1 MHEMDK
7 AFDFRTAQTRW
18 YSVWEESR
26 AFEAAPQ
33 SGKAPWSI
41 VIPPPNITGNLHMG
55 HALVNT
61 LHDVLTRFK
70 RAQGFD
76 ALWVPGT
83 DHAGIATQMMV
94 ERQLKAEGTDRHKL
108 GRDAFE
114 MRIWDWKEKNQGA
127 IEHQLKRLGCSVDW
141 TRNRFTLDPSL
152 NKAVRKVFVESYKA
166 GRIYRGPRMI
176 QWDPALQTALSDLE
190 VKYEERR
197 GKLWHLRYPLA
208 DGSGDVVV
216 ATTRPETMLGD
227 TAVAVHPDDERY
239 QGMIGK
245 LMNHPLTGRQ
255 IPVVADSF
263 VDPAFGTGCVKV
275 TPAHDPN
282 DFAAGQRLGLD
293 SITIIGFD
301 AKMTAAAGAYAGL
314 DRFEARKRVV
324 ADLEEQGFLVKVED
338 YTNKISLSDRSG
350 AVLEP
355 LVSEQW
361 FMDMKEAATKAL
373 DAVKTGAIQ
382 FTPEHHA
389 AVWNHWLTNIQ
400 DWCISRQLVWGHRIP
415 AWTCASCGELHVEM
429 EQPSACCACGAGK
442 LIQDPDT
449 LDTWFSSALWPF
461 SVFGWPEQTED
472 LKRYYPTSVLITG
485 YDILF
490 FWVARMAMSGLT
502 WMGDVP
508 FRKVYCNSLVR
519 DASGQKMSKTK
530 GNVIDPLEVMEE
542 YGTDALR
549 FSLAIMAAPGT
560 DIAMSTARLEASR
573 NFCNKLWNASRF
585 VQMNLDESITLETE
599 PELGEAEFWMIR
611 EMHDGLSA
619 VTKALEEFRFHE
631 ASDLLYHLVWD
642 DFCATYIELAKVHL
656 VSGTKGQKAAIL
668 RFLDILLRAL
678 HPFVPFLT
686 EEIHEAVIA
695 SRLPEGEPKLLAMR
709 SWPWKE
715 WTEGDG
721 DYAELGSISRN
732 ATAHPQGVSLTVGVG
747 HVTATGS
754 TSERLLALQ
763 GGDSTIIPRF
773 QEVLSALLRLKAEQG
788 VDPAKR
794 VPAFCSITELEPFT
808 EALKSIARLESV
820 TFTKDDLASP
830 SRTVAVVAGGAVALE
845 LAGLKDPVAEK
856 AKLEKERAKLE
867 KELEPL
873 RARLADDSFVT
884 KAPEAAVAKLR
895 GQAEEREQRLTH
907 IMALLG

>member
-1 MHEMDK
+1 MREMDK
-7 AFDFRTAQTRW
+7 AFDFKTAQTRW
-18 YSVWEESR
+18 YEQWEQSR
-26 AFEAAPQ
+26 AFEAAPA
-33 SGKAPWSI
+33 SGKEPWSI

-94 ERQLKAEGTDRHKL
+94 ERQLKAEGTDRYKL
-108 GRDAFE
+108 GREAFE
-114 MRIWDWKEKNQGA
+114 KRIWDWKEKNQGA
-127 IEHQLKRLGCSVDW
+127 IEHQLRRLGCSVDW
-141 TRNRFTLDPSL
+141 TRNRFTLDPAL
-152 NKAVRKVFVESYKA
+152 NKAVRHVFVESYKA

-190 VKYEERR
+190 VKYEERK
-197 GKLWHLRYPLA
+197 GKLWYLRYPLA
-208 DGSGDVVV
+208 DGSGSVVV

-239 QGMIGK
+239 QGMVGK

-255 IPVVADSF
+255 IPVVADTF

-275 TPAHDPN
+275 TPAHDAN
-282 DFAAGQRLGLD
+282 DFAAGQRLNLP

-301 AKMTAAAGAYAGL
+301 AKMTAEAGAYAGL

-338 YTNKISLSDRSG
+338 YVNKISLSDRSG

-361 FMDMKEAATKAL
+361 FMDVKEAAAKAL
-373 DAVKTGAIQ
+373 DAVQTGAIQ

-389 AVWNHWLTNIQ
+389 AVWNHWLTHIQ

-429 EQPSACCACGAGK
+429 ELPSACSACGAK
-442 LIQDPDT
+442 ELIQDPDT

-461 SVFGWPEQTED
+461 SVFGWPDQTAD
-472 LKRYYPTSVLITG
+472 LARYYPTNVLITAP
-485 YDILF
+485 DILF
-490 FWVARMAMSGLT
+490 FWVARMAMAGLT
-502 WMGDVP
+502 WMGEVP
-508 FRKVYCNSLVR
+508 FHKVYFNSLVR

-549 FSLAIMAAPGT
+549 FSMAIMAAPGT

-585 VQMNLDESITLETE
+585 VQMNLDAFVTLETE
-599 PELGEAEFWMIR
+599 PEFGEAEFWMIKKMR
-611 EMHDGLSA
+611 ETLSA

-642 DFCATYIELAKVHL
+642 DFCATYIELAKVQL
-656 VSGTKGQKAAIL
+656 LSGTPGQKATIL

-686 EEIHEAVIA
+686 EEIHEAVIVD
-695 SRLPEGEPKLLAMR
+695 RLPSSEPVLLALR
-709 SWPWKE
+709 SWPMDEK
-715 WTEGDG
+715 
-721 DYAELGSISRN
+721 I
-732 ATAHPQGVSLTVGVG
+732 
-747 HVTATGS
+747 
-754 TSERLLALQ
+754 LQ
-763 GGDSTIIPRF
+763 VRGGDAAIIPRF
-773 QEVLSALLRLKAEQG
+773 QEILSAFLRLKAEQG

-794 VPAFCSITELEPFT
+794 VPAFCSLTELEPFT
-808 EALKSIARLESV
+808 EALKAIARLESV
-820 TFTKDDLASP
+820 TFTKADLASP
-830 SRTVAVVAGGAVALE
+830 TRVVSVVAGGAVALD
-845 LAGLKDPVAEK
+845 LAGLKDPVAEQ
-856 AKLEKERAKLE
+856 AKLEKERARLE

-895 GQAEEREQRLTH
+895 GQAEEREQRLLQVK
-907 IMALLG
+907 ALLG

>member
-1 MHEMDK
+1 MREMDK

-18 YSVWEESR
+18 YSVWEESK
-26 AFEAAPQ
+26 AFEAAPA
-33 SGKAPWSI
+33 SGKVPWSI

-114 MRIWDWKEKNQGA
+114 KRIWDWKEKNQGA

-141 TRNRFTLDPSL
+141 TRNRFTLDPAL
-152 NKAVRKVFVESYKA
+152 NKAVRHVFVESYKA

-190 VKYEERR
+190 VKYEERK
-197 GKLWHLRYPLA
+197 GKLWYLSYPLA
-208 DGSGDVVV
+208 DGSGSVIV

-255 IPVVADSF
+255 IPVVADTF

-275 TPAHDPN
+275 TPAHDAN

-338 YTNKISLSDRSG
+338 YVNKISLSDRSG

-361 FMDMKEAATKAL
+361 FMDVKEAAAQAL
-373 DAVKTGAIQ
+373 DAVQTGAIQ

-389 AVWNHWLTNIQ
+389 AVWHHWLTNIQ

-415 AWTCASCGELHVEM
+415 AWTCAKCGELHVEM
-429 EQPSACCACGAGK
+429 EQPSACRACGATE
-442 LIQDPDT
+442 LVQDPDT

-461 SVFGWPEQTED
+461 SVFGWPDQTTD
-472 LKRYYPTSVLITG
+472 LARYYPTDVLITAP
-485 YDILF
+485 DILF
-490 FWVARMAMSGLT
+490 FWVARMAMAGLT
-502 WMGDVP
+502 WMGEVP
-508 FRKVYCNSLVR
+508 FRKVYFNSLVR

-549 FSLAIMAAPGT
+549 FSMAIMAAPGT

-585 VQMNLDESITLETE
+585 VQMNLDESITLETT
-599 PELGEAEFWMIR
+599 PEFGEAEFWMIGR
-611 EMHDGLSA
+611 MRDSLQA

-642 DFCATYIELAKVHL
+642 DFCATYIELAKVQL
-656 VSGTKGQKAAIL
+656 LSGTPGQKAAIL
-668 RFLDILLRAL
+668 HFLDILLRAL

-686 EEIHEAVIA
+686 EEIHEAMMDG
-695 SRLPEGEPKLLAMR
+695 RLPAGEPALLAQR
-709 SWPWKE
+709 SWPMDE
-715 WTEGDG
+715 
-721 DYAELGSISRN
+721 
-732 ATAHPQGVSLTVGVG
+732 P
-747 HVTATGS
+747 
-754 TSERLLALQ
+754 LLQ
-763 GGDSTIIPRF
+763 IRGGDAALIPRL
-773 QEVLSALLRLKAEQG
+773 QEVLSALLRLKADQG

-794 VPAFCSITELEPFT
+794 VPAFCTITELEPFT

-820 TFTKDDLASP
+820 TFTKDDLATP
-830 SRTVAVVAGGAVALE
+830 TRTVAVVAGGAVALE

-856 AKLEKERAKLE
+856 AKLEKELAKLE

-895 GQAEEREQRLTH
+895 TQAEEKEQRLVQ
-907 IMALLG
+907 IQALLG

>member
-1 MHEMDK
+1 MREMDK

-18 YSVWEESR
+18 YSVWEESK
-26 AFEAAPQ
+26 AFEAAPK
-33 SGKAPWSI
+33 SGKKPWSI

-94 ERQLKAEGTDRHKL
+94 ERQLKAEGTDRHQL
-108 GRDAFE
+108 GREGFE
-114 MRIWDWKEKNQGA
+114 KRIWDWKEKNQGA

-141 TRNRFTLDPSL
+141 TRNRFTLDPAL
-152 NKAVRKVFVESYKA
+152 NKAVRKVFVESYRA

-190 VKYEERR
+190 VKYEERK
-197 GKLWHLRYPLA
+197 GKLWYLSYPLA
-208 DGSGDVVV
+208 DGSGSVVV

-255 IPVVADSF
+255 IPVVADTF

-301 AKMTAAAGAYAGL
+301 AKMTVEAGAYAGL

-338 YTNKISLSDRSG
+338 YINKISLSDRSG

-361 FMDMKEAATKAL
+361 FMDVSGAATKAL
-373 DAVKTGAIQ
+373 EAVNSGAIQ
-382 FTPEHHA
+382 FTPEHHV

-415 AWTCASCGELHVEM
+415 AWTCDACGTLHVEL
-429 EQPSACCACGAGK
+429 EVPAACSCGSTK
-442 LIQDPDT
+442 LTQDPDT

-461 SVFGWPEQTED
+461 SVFGWPDETED

-490 FWVARMAMSGLT
+490 FWVARMAMAGLT

-508 FRKVYCNSLVR
+508 FRKVYFNSLVR

-585 VQMNLDESITLETE
+585 VQMSLDESITLETT
-599 PELGEAEFWMIR
+599 PEFGEAEFWMIGR
-611 EMHDGLSA
+611 MRGSLTA

-642 DFCATYIELAKVHL
+642 DFCATYIELAKVQL
-656 VSGTKGQKAAIL
+656 QSGTAAQKAAIL
-668 RFLDILLRAL
+668 HFLDILLRAL

-686 EEIHEAVIA
+686 EEIHEAMMHG
-695 SRLPEGEPKLLAMR
+695 RLPVGEPVLLAQR
-709 SWPWKE
+709 SWPM
-715 WTEGDG
+715 D
-721 DYAELGSISRN
+721 
-732 ATAHPQGVSLTVGVG
+732 HPILQI
-747 HVTATGS
+747 
-754 TSERLLALQ
+754 Q
-763 GGDSTIIPRF
+763 GGDAALIPRL

-794 VPAFCSITELEPFT
+794 IPAFCSLLELAPFT

-820 TFTKDDLASP
+820 TFTKDDLAAP
-830 SRTVAVVAGGAVALE
+830 TRAVAVMSGGAVALE

-856 AKLEKERAKLE
+856 AKLEKELAKLE
-867 KELEPL
+867 RELEPL

-895 GQAEEREQRLTH
+895 GQAEEKEQRLVQ
-907 IMALLG
+907 IKALLGC

>member
-1 MHEMDK
+1 MREMDK
-7 AFDFRTAQTRW
+7 AFDFKTAQERW
-18 YSVWEESR
+18 YAVWEASR
-26 AFEAAPQ
+26 AFEAAPE
-33 SGKAPWSI
+33 SGKEPWSI

-108 GRDAFE
+108 GRAAFE
-114 MRIWDWKEKNQGA
+114 QRIWDWKDKNQGA

-141 TRNRFTLDPSL
+141 TRNRFTLDPAL
-152 NKAVRKVFVESYKA
+152 NKAVRHVFVESYKA

-190 VKYEERR
+190 VKYEERK

-227 TAVAVHPDDERY
+227 TAVAVHPDDARY
-239 QGMIGK
+239 SSLVGK
-245 LMNHPLTGRQ
+245 FINLPLTGRQ
-255 IPVVADSF
+255 IPVVTDSF

-282 DFAAGQRLGLD
+282 DFAAGQRLKLD
-293 SITIIGFD
+293 SITVIGFD

-314 DRFEARKRVV
+314 DRFEARKRVL
-324 ADLEEQGFLVKVED
+324 ADLEEQGFLAKVED
-338 YTNKISLSDRSG
+338 YLHKISLSDRSG
-350 AVLEP
+350 AALEP

-361 FMDMKEAATKAL
+361 FMDVKEAAAKAL
-373 DAVKTGAIQ
+373 AAVQTGAIQ

-389 AVWNHWLTNIQ
+389 SVWQHWLTNIQ

-415 AWTCASCGELHVEM
+415 AWTCGKCGELHVEM
-429 EQPSACCACGAGK
+429 EAPSACCACGDK
-442 LIQDPDT
+442 ELIQDPDT

-461 SVFGWPEQTED
+461 SVFGWPEETTE
-472 LKRYYPTSVLITG
+472 LARYYPTSVLITG

-490 FWVARMAMSGLT
+490 FWVARMAMAGLT
-502 WMGDVP
+502 WMGEVP
-508 FRKVYCNSLVR
+508 FRKVYFNSLVR
-519 DASGQKMSKTK
+519 DASGHKMSKTK

-585 VQMNLDESITLETE
+585 VQMNLDDSITLATE
-599 PELGEAEFWMIR
+599 PKFGEAEFWLIGKMR
-611 EMHDGLSA
+611 DGLNA

-642 DFCATYIELAKVHL
+642 DFCATYIELAKVQL
-656 VSGTKGQKAAIL
+656 VSGTPGQKAAIL

-678 HPFVPFLT
+678 HPFVPFVT
-686 EEIHEAVIA
+686 EEIHEAVMA
-695 SRLPEGEPKLLAMR
+695 DRLPAGESPLLALR
-709 SWPWKE
+709 SWPVDE
-715 WTEGDG
+715 PILQT
-721 DYAELGSISRN
+721 
-732 ATAHPQGVSLTVGVG
+732 
-747 HVTATGS
+747 
-754 TSERLLALQ
+754 Q
-763 GGDSTIIPRF
+763 GGDATLIPRF
-773 QEVLSALLRLKAEQG
+773 QELLSGFLRLKADQG

-794 VPAFCSITELEPFT
+794 VPAFTTLVELEPFT

-820 TFTKDDLASP
+820 TFTQGDLSSP
-830 SRTVAVVAGGAVALE
+830 TRSVAVVAGGTVALE
-845 LAGLKDPVAEK
+845 LAGLKDPAAEQ
-856 AKLEKERAKLE
+856 AKLEKELVKLE

-873 RARLADDSFVT
+873 RARLGDDSFIT
-884 KAPEAAVAKLR
+884 KAPEAAVSKLR
-895 GQAEEREQRLTH
+895 GQAKEREQRLAH
-907 IMALLG
+907 VKALLGC

>member
-1 MHEMDK
+1 MDK

-18 YSVWEESR
+18 YEVWEESR
-26 AFEAAPQ
+26 AFEAAPE
-33 SGKAPWSI
+33 SGKEPWSI

-114 MRIWDWKEKNQGA
+114 QRIWEWKEKNQGA

-141 TRNRFTLDPSL
+141 TRNRFTLDPAL

-190 VKYEERR
+190 VKYEERK
-197 GKLWHLRYPLA
+197 GKLWYLRYPLA
-208 DGSGDVVV
+208 DGSGEVVV

-282 DFAAGQRLGLD
+282 DFAAGQRLKLD

-324 ADLEEQGFLVKVED
+324 ADLEEQGFLLKVED
-338 YTNKISLSDRSG
+338 YVHKISLSDRSG

-361 FMDMKEAATKAL
+361 FMDVKEAAAMAL
-373 DAVKTGAIQ
+373 EAVRDGRIQ
-382 FTPEHHA
+382 FTPSHHA
-389 AVWNHWLTNIQ
+389 AVWEHWLTNIQ

-415 AWTCASCGELHVEM
+415 AWTCAKCGELHVEL
-429 EQPSACCACGAGK
+429 EQPSACRACGAGE

-461 SVFGWPEQTED
+461 SVFGWPEQTAE

-490 FWVARMAMSGLT
+490 FWVARMAMAGLT

-508 FRKVYCNSLVR
+508 FRKVYFNSLVR

-549 FSLAIMAAPGT
+549 FALAIMAAPGT
-560 DIAMSTARLEASR
+560 DIAMSPARLEASR

-585 VQMNLDESITLETE
+585 VQMNLGAEVTLATD
-599 PELGEAEFWMIR
+599 PEFGEAEFWMAGRLR
-611 EMHDGLSA
+611 EELTS
-619 VTKALEEFRFHE
+619 VTESIEAFRFHDAAE
-631 ASDLLYHLVWD
+631 RLYHLVYD
-642 DFCATYIELAKVHL
+642 DFCATYIELAKVQL
-656 VSGTKGQKAAIL
+656 QSGTKAQKAAIL
-668 RFLDILLRAL
+668 HFLDILLRAL

-686 EEIHEAVIA
+686 EEIHEAVMVE
-695 SRLPEGEPKLLAMR
+695 RLSTGEPKLLAQR
-709 SWPWKE
+709 SWPIGE
-715 WTEGDG
+715 T
-721 DYAELGSISRN
+721 
-732 ATAHPQGVSLTVGVG
+732 
-747 HVTATGS
+747 
-754 TSERLLALQ
+754 LLQ
-763 GGDSTIIPRF
+763 TKGGDVTLIPRL
-773 QEVLSALLRLKAEQG
+773 QEVLSAFLRLKAEQG

-794 VPAFCSITELEPFT
+794 VAAFCSLSELAPFT

-820 TFTKDDLASP
+820 TFTQGDLASP
-830 SRTVAVVAGGAVALE
+830 TRAVAVVAGGAVALE
-845 LAGLKDPVAEK
+845 LAGLKDPAAEK
-856 AKLEKERAKLE
+856 AKLEKELAKLE

-873 RARLADDSFVT
+873 RARLADESFVT

-895 GQAEEREQRLTH
+895 GQAEEREQRLAQVK
-907 IMALLG
+907 ALLG

>member
-1 MHEMDK
+1 MREMDK

-18 YSVWEESR
+18 YSVWEESK
-26 AFEAAPQ
+26 AFEAAPD
-33 SGKAPWSI
+33 SGKEPWSI

-94 ERQLKAEGTDRHKL
+94 ERQLKAEGTDRHQL

-114 MRIWDWKEKNQGA
+114 KRIWDWKEKNQGA

-141 TRNRFTLDPSL
+141 TRNRFTLDPAL

-245 LMNHPLTGRQ
+245 FMNHPLTGRQ
-255 IPVVADSF
+255 IPVVADTF

-282 DFAAGQRLGLD
+282 DFAAGQRLGLE

-338 YTNKISLSDRSG
+338 YVNKISLSDRSG

-361 FMDMKEAATKAL
+361 FMDVKQAAAKAL
-373 DAVKTGAIQ
+373 EAVNTGAIQ
-382 FTPEHHA
+382 FTPEHHV

-415 AWTCASCGELHVEM
+415 AWTCGSCGELHVEM
-429 EQPSACCACGAGK
+429 EAPSACCACGDGK

-461 SVFGWPEQTED
+461 SVFGWPEESAE
-472 LKRYYPTSVLITG
+472 LARYYPTSVLITG

-490 FWVARMAMSGLT
+490 FWVARMAMAGLT
-502 WMGDVP
+502 WMGEVP
-508 FRKVYCNSLVR
+508 FRKVYFNSLVR
-519 DASGQKMSKTK
+519 DASGAKMSKTK

-585 VQMNLDESITLETE
+585 VQMNLDESITLATE
-599 PELGEAEFWMIR
+599 PEFGEAEFWLIKKMK
-611 EMHDGLSA
+611 GTLTA

-642 DFCATYIELAKVHL
+642 DFCATYIELAKVQL
-656 VSGTKGQKAAIL
+656 ISGTAGQKAAIL

-695 SRLPEGEPKLLAMR
+695 QRLPSSEPALLALR
-709 SWPWKE
+709 SWPMDE
-715 WTEGDG
+715 TM
-721 DYAELGSISRN
+721 
-732 ATAHPQGVSLTVGVG
+732 
-747 HVTATGS
+747 
-754 TSERLLALQ
+754 LQ
-763 GGDSTIIPRF
+763 IEGGDTTLIPRL
-773 QEVLSALLRLKAEQG
+773 QDILSAFLRLKAEQG

-794 VPAFCSITELEPFT
+794 VPAFCSLLELEPFT

-830 SRTVAVVAGGAVALE
+830 TRTVAVVAGGTLALE

-856 AKLEKERAKLE
+856 AKLEKELAKLE

-873 RARLADDSFVT
+873 RARLGDESFVT

-895 GQAEEREQRLTH
+895 NQAEEREQRLTQVK
-907 IMALLG
+907 ALLG

>member
-1 MHEMDK
+1 MDK

-26 AFEAAPQ
+26 AFEAAPE
-33 SGKAPWSI
+33 SAKEPWSI

-70 RAQGFD
+70 RAQGYD

-114 MRIWDWKEKNQGA
+114 QRIWEWKEKNQGA

-141 TRNRFTLDPSL
+141 TRNRFTLDPAL

-190 VKYEERR
+190 VKYEERK
-197 GKLWHLRYPLA
+197 GKLWYLRYPLA
-208 DGSGDVVV
+208 DGSGNVVV

-245 LMNHPLTGRQ
+245 LMDHPLTGRQ

-282 DFAAGQRLGLD
+282 DFAAGQRLKLE

-338 YTNKISLSDRSG
+338 YVHKISLSDRSG

-361 FMDMKEAATKAL
+361 FMDVKDAAGQALEAVR
-373 DAVKTGAIQ
+373 DGRIQ
-382 FTPEHHA
+382 FTPSHHA
-389 AVWNHWLTNIQ
+389 AVWEHWLTNIQ

-415 AWTCASCGELHVEM
+415 AWTCASCGKLHVEM
-429 EQPSACCACGAGK
+429 EAPSACCACGAEK

-461 SVFGWPEQTED
+461 SVFGWPDQTED

-490 FWVARMAMSGLT
+490 FWVARMAMAGLT

-508 FRKVYCNSLVR
+508 FRKVYFNSLVR

-542 YGTDALR
+542 FGTDALR
-549 FSLAIMAAPGT
+549 FALAIMAAPGT
-560 DIAMSTARLEASR
+560 DIAMSPARLEASR

-599 PELGEAEFWMIR
+599 PAFGEAEFWMIGRLR
-611 EMHDGLSA
+611 EGLEA
-619 VTKALEEFRFHE
+619 TTRALEEFRFHE
-631 ASDLLYHLVWD
+631 AADLLYHLVYD
-642 DFCATYIELAKVHL
+642 DFCATYIELAKVQL
-656 VSGTKGQKAAIL
+656 QSGTQAQKAAIL
-668 RFLDILLRAL
+668 HFLDILLRAL

-695 SRLPEGEPKLLAMR
+695 SRLPGSEPALLALR
-709 SWPWKE
+709 SWPM
-715 WTEGDG
+715 D
-721 DYAELGSISRN
+721 DAILR
-732 ATAHPQGVSLTVGVG
+732 V
-747 HVTATGS
+747 
-754 TSERLLALQ
+754 Q
-763 GGDSTIIPRF
+763 GGDPTIIPRF

-820 TFTKDDLASP
+820 TFSKDDLASP
-830 SRTVAVVAGGAVALE
+830 TRTVAVVAGGAVALE

-856 AKLEKERAKLE
+856 AKLEKELAKLE

-895 GQAEEREQRLTH
+895 GQAEEKEQRLTQVK
-907 IMALLG
+907 ALLQ

>member
-1 MHEMDK
+1 MREMDK

-18 YSVWEESR
+18 YEVWEAAR
-26 AFEAAPQ
+26 AFQAQPKSDKQ
-33 SGKAPWSI
+33 PWSI

-108 GRDAFE
+108 GREAFE
-114 MRIWDWKEKNQGA
+114 ARIWAWKEKHQGA
-127 IEHQLKRLGCSVDW
+127 IEHQLQRLGCSVDW
-141 TRNRFTLDPSL
+141 TRKRFTLDPAL

-190 VKYEERR
+190 VKYEERK

-208 DGSGDVVV
+208 DGSGDIVV

-239 QGMIGK
+239 RGMIGK
-245 LMNHPLTGRQ
+245 VMNHPLTGRQ
-255 IPVVADSF
+255 IPLVADSF

-275 TPAHDPN
+275 TPAHDPS
-282 DFAAGQRLGLD
+282 DFAAGQRLKLD

-324 ADLEEQGFLVKVED
+324 ADLEAQGFLVKVED
-338 YTNKISLSDRSG
+338 YVHKISLSDRSG

-361 FMDMKEAATKAL
+361 FMDVRSAAAQALEA
-373 DAVKTGAIQ
+373 VNSGAIQ
-382 FTPEHHA
+382 FTPEHHV

-415 AWTCASCGELHVEM
+415 AWTCDACGKLHVEM
-429 EQPSACCACGAGK
+429 EQPAACSCGSTQ
-442 LIQDPDT
+442 LTQDPDT

-461 SVFGWPEQTED
+461 SVFGWPDETED

-490 FWVARMAMSGLT
+490 FWVARMAMAGLT
-502 WMGDVP
+502 WMKDVP
-508 FRKVYCNSLVR
+508 FRKVYFNSLVR

-542 YGTDALR
+542 FGTDALR
-549 FSLAIMAAPGT
+549 FALAIMAAPGT
-560 DIAMSTARLEASR
+560 DIAMSPARLEASR

-585 VQMNLDESITLETE
+585 VQMNLDASITLETQ
-599 PELGEAEFWMIR
+599 PVFDEAEYWMIGRLR
-611 EMHDGLSA
+611 EELA
-619 VTKALEEFRFHE
+619 AITEAIEAFRFHD
-631 ASDLLYHLVWD
+631 AADRLYHLVYD
-642 DFCATYIELAKVHL
+642 DFCATYIELAKVQL
-656 VSGTKGQKAAIL
+656 QSGTQAQKAAIL
-668 RFLDILLRAL
+668 HFLDILLRAL
-678 HPFVPFLT
+678 HPFVPFVT
-686 EEIHEAVIA
+686 EEIHEAVMA
-695 SRLPEGEPKLLAMR
+695 ERLPAGEPTLLAQR
-709 SWPWKE
+709 AWPAGE
-715 WTEGDG
+715 WILD
-721 DYAELGSISRN
+721 AK
-732 ATAHPQGVSLTVGVG
+732 
-747 HVTATGS
+747 
-754 TSERLLALQ
+754 
-763 GGDSTIIPRF
+763 GGDPALIPRF
-773 QEVLSALLRLKAEQG
+773 QEVLSACLRLKAEHG
-788 VDPAKR
+788 VDPARR
-794 VPAFCSITELEPFT
+794 VAAFCTLLELEPFG
-808 EALKSIARLESV
+808 EALKAIARLESV
-820 TFTKDDLASP
+820 NFTGADLAAP
-830 SRTVAVVAGGAVALE
+830 TRAVAVVAGGAVALE
-845 LAGLKDPVAEK
+845 LAGLKDPAAEK
-856 AKLEKERAKLE
+856 AKLEKELAKLE

-873 RARLADDSFVT
+873 RSRLADESFVT

-895 GQAEEREQRLTH
+895 GQAEEKERRLAQVK
-907 IMALLG
+907 ALLG

>member
-1 MHEMDK
+1 MREMDK
-7 AFDFRTAQTRW
+7 AFDFKTAQERW
-18 YSVWEESR
+18 YAVWEE
-26 AFEAAPQ
+26 AKVFEAKPD
-33 SGKAPWSI
+33 SGKEPWSI

-61 LHDVLTRFK
+61 LHDILTRFK
-70 RAQGFD
+70 RAQGYD

-94 ERQLKAEGTDRHKL
+94 ERQLKAEGTDRHQI
-108 GRDAFE
+108 GRAAFE
-114 MRIWDWKEKNQGA
+114 QRIWDWKAKNQGA
-127 IEHQLKRLGCSVDW
+127 IEHQLKRMGAGVDW
-141 TRNRFTLDPSL
+141 TRNRFTLDPAL
-152 NKAVRKVFVESYKA
+152 NRAVRHVFVESHKQ

-190 VKYEERR
+190 VKHEERR

-227 TAVAVHPDDERY
+227 TAVAVHPDDTRY
-239 QGMIGK
+239 TALVGK
-245 LMNHPLTGRQ
+245 LLNHPITGRQ
-255 IPVVADSF
+255 IPVVADTF
-263 VDPAFGTGCVKV
+263 VDPEFGTGCVKL

-282 DFAAGQRLGLD
+282 DFAAGRRLDLP
-293 SITIIGFD
+293 SITVIGFD
-301 AKMTAAAGAYAGL
+301 AKMTAEAGKYAGL

-338 YTNKISLSDRSG
+338 HTSKIALSDRSG

-361 FMDMKEAATKAL
+361 FMDVKEAAAKAL
-373 DAVKTGAIQ
+373 GAVRGGEIS

-389 AVWNHWLTNIQ
+389 AVWEHWLTNIQ

-415 AWTCASCGELHVEM
+415 AWHCGDCKHITVAMDAPAKCE
-429 EQPSACCACGAGK
+429 ACGSAK
-442 LIQDPDT
+442 LTQDPDT

-461 SVFGWPEQTED
+461 SVFGWPDETPD

-490 FWVARMAMSGLT
+490 FWVARMAMAGLT
-502 WMGDVP
+502 WTGEVP
-508 FRKVYCNSLVR
+508 FRKVYFNSLVR

-560 DIAMSTARLEASR
+560 DIAMSPARLEASR
-573 NFCNKLWNASRF
+573 NFCNKLWNAARF
-585 VQMNLDESITLETE
+585 VQMNLTDEVTLALE
-599 PELGEAEFWMIR
+599 PALGEAEFWMIGR
-611 EMHDGLSA
+611 LRNELAA
-619 VTKALEEFRFHE
+619 VDEALEAFRFHD
-631 ASDLLYHLVWD
+631 AADRLYHLVYD
-642 DFCATYIELAKVHL
+642 DFCGTYIELAKVQL
-656 VSGTKGQKAAIL
+656 MNGAQEQKAAIL
-668 RFLDILLRAL
+668 HFLDILLRAL

-695 SRLPEGEPKLLAMR
+695 DRLPPGEP
-709 SWPWKE
+709 
-715 WTEGDG
+715 
-721 DYAELGSISRN
+721 
-732 ATAHPQGVSLTVGVG
+732 
-747 HVTATGS
+747 
-754 TSERLLALQ
+754 RLLAERRWPLDHALLTVR
-763 GGDSTIIPRF
+763 GGDATLVPAF
-773 QEVLSALLRLKAEQG
+773 QEVLSTFLRLKAENG

-794 VPAFCSITELEPFT
+794 VAALCTVMRLEPFT

-820 TFTKDDLASP
+820 AFVDGDLAS
-830 SRTVAVVAGGAVALE
+830 STRVVAVVEGGAVALE
-845 LAGLKDPVAEK
+845 LAGLKDPAAEK
-856 AKLEKERAKLE
+856 AKLEKEREKLQQELQALQGRLGNARYLE
-867 KELEPL
+867 KAPADEVEKAKAMAEEKQ
-873 RARLADDSFVT
+873 ARLAQVT
-884 KAPEAAVAKLR
+884 
-895 GQAEEREQRLTH
+895 
-907 IMALLG
+907 ALLG

>member
-1 MHEMDK
+1 MTMREMDK

-18 YSVWEESR
+18 YSVWEASK
-26 AFEAAPQ
+26 AFEAAPT
-33 SGKAPWSI
+33 SGKEPWSI

-94 ERQLKAEGTDRHKL
+94 ERQLKAEGTDRHQL

-114 MRIWDWKEKNQGA
+114 QRIWDWKDKNQGA
-127 IEHQLKRLGCSVDW
+127 IEHQLRRLGCSVDW

-152 NKAVRKVFVESYKA
+152 NRAVRHVFVESYKA

-190 VKYEERR
+190 VKYEERK
-197 GKLWHLRYPLA
+197 GKLWYLRYPLA
-208 DGSGDVVV
+208 DASGDVVV

-227 TAVAVHPDDERY
+227 TAVAVHPDDERFK
-239 QGMIGK
+239 GMIGK

-255 IPVVADSF
+255 IPVVADTF

-282 DFAAGQRLGLD
+282 DFAAGQRLGLPA
-293 SITIIGFD
+293 ITIIGFD
-301 AKMTAAAGAYAGL
+301 AKMTAEAGVYAGL

-324 ADLEEQGFLVKVED
+324 ADLEEQGFLAKVED
-338 YTNKISLSDRSG
+338 YVNKISLSDRSG

-361 FMDMKEAATKAL
+361 FMDVKEAATKAL
-373 DAVKTGAIQ
+373 DAVQTGAIQ

-415 AWTCASCGELHVEM
+415 AWTCAKCGELHVEM
-429 EQPSACCACGAGK
+429 EQPSTCCACGAK
-442 LIQDPDT
+442 ELIQDPDT

-461 SVFGWPEQTED
+461 SVFGWPEESD
-472 LKRYYPTSVLITG
+472 ELKRYYPTSVLITG

-490 FWVARMAMSGLT
+490 FWVARMAMAGLT
-502 WMGDVP
+502 WMGEVP
-508 FRKVYCNSLVR
+508 FRKVYFNSLVR

-585 VQMNLDESITLETE
+585 VQMNLDESITLATV
-599 PELGEAEFWMIR
+599 PEFGEAEFWMIKR
-611 EMHDGLSA
+611 MRDSLSA

-642 DFCATYIELAKVHL
+642 DFCATYIELAKVQL
-656 VSGTKGQKAAIL
+656 LSGTPGQKAAIL
-668 RFLDILLRAL
+668 HFLDILLRAL

-686 EEIHEAVIA
+686 EEIHEAMMDG
-695 SRLPEGEPKLLAMR
+695 RLPAGEPTLLAQR
-709 SWPWKE
+709 VWPMDEK
-715 WTEGDG
+715 
-721 DYAELGSISRN
+721 I
-732 ATAHPQGVSLTVGVG
+732 
-747 HVTATGS
+747 
-754 TSERLLALQ
+754 LQ
-763 GGDSTIIPRF
+763 VRGGDVAIIPRF
-773 QEVLSALLRLKAEQG
+773 QEVLSAFLRLKAEQG
-788 VDPAKR
+788 VDPARR
-794 VPAFCSITELEPFT
+794 VPAFCSLLELEPFA

-820 TFTKDDLASP
+820 TFSKDDLASP
-830 SRTVAVVAGGAVALE
+830 TRTVAVVAGGTLALE

-856 AKLEKERAKLE
+856 AKLEKELAKLE

-895 GQAEEREQRLTH
+895 GQAEEREQRLAQVK
-907 IMALLG
+907 ALLD

>member
-1 MHEMDK
+1 MREMDK
-7 AFDFRTAQTRW
+7 AFDFRMAQTRW
-18 YSVWEESR
+18 YEVWEASR
-26 AFEAAPQ
+26 AFEAAPD
-33 SGKAPWSI
+33 SGREPWSI

-61 LHDVLTRFK
+61 LHDILTRFK

-94 ERQLKAEGTDRHKL
+94 ERQLKAEGTDRHAL

-114 MRIWDWKEKNQGA
+114 KRIWAWKEKNQGA

-141 TRNRFTLDPSL
+141 TRNRFTLDPALSR
-152 NKAVRKVFVESYKA
+152 AVRKVFVESFKA

-197 GKLWHLRYPLA
+197 GKLWYLRYPLV
-208 DGSGDVVV
+208 DGPVNGVTEVVV

-227 TAVAVHPDDERY
+227 TAVAVHPHDERF
-239 QGMIGK
+239 QEMVGK
-245 LMNHPLTGRQ
+245 LLEHPLTGRR
-255 IPVVADSF
+255 IPVVADPF

-282 DFAAGQRLGLD
+282 DFAAGQRLKLD

-301 AKMTAAAGAYAGL
+301 ARMTAAAGPYAGL

-324 ADLEEQGFLVKVED
+324 ADLDAQGFLVKVED
-338 YTNKISLSDRSG
+338 YTHKISLSDRSG

-361 FMDMKEAATKAL
+361 FMNVREAAAQAL
-373 DAVKTGAIQ
+373 EAVRDGRIA
-382 FTPEHHA
+382 FTPEHHG
-389 AVWNHWLTNIQ
+389 AVWEHWLTNIQ

-415 AWTCASCGELHVEM
+415 AWTCDACSRLHVEL
-429 EQPSACCACGAGK
+429 EAPAACGCGSTR
-442 LIQDPDT
+442 LTQDPDT

-461 SVFGWPEQTED
+461 SVFGWPDQTAE
-472 LKRYYPTSVLITG
+472 LRRYYPTSVLITG

-490 FWVARMAMSGLT
+490 FWVARMAMAGLT
-502 WMGDVP
+502 WMGEVP
-508 FRKVYCNSLVR
+508 FRKVYFNSLVR

-560 DIAMSTARLEASR
+560 DIAMSAARLEASR

-585 VQMNLDESITLETE
+585 VQMNLDDSITLATT
-599 PELGEAEFWMIR
+599 PEFGEAEYWMIGR
-611 EMHDGLSA
+611 MRDSLSA

-642 DFCATYIELAKVHL
+642 DFCAAYIELAKVQL
-656 VSGTKGQKAAIL
+656 LSGTAGQKAAIL
-668 RFLDILLRAL
+668 HFLDILLRAL

-695 SRLPEGEPKLLAMR
+695 PRLPEGEPALLAQR
-709 SWPWKE
+709 TWPLDE
-715 WTEGDG
+715 PT
-721 DYAELGSISRN
+721 L
-732 ATAHPQGVSLTVGVG
+732 Q
-747 HVTATGS
+747 ATG
-754 TSERLLALQ
+754 
-763 GGDSTIIPRF
+763 GDPTLIPRF

-794 VPAFCSITELEPFT
+794 VPAFCSLLELAPFT
-808 EALKSIARLESV
+808 EALKSIARLDSV
-820 TFTKDDLASP
+820 SFTGDELTTPTRAVALA
-830 SRTVAVVAGGAVALE
+830 AGGAVALE
-845 LAGLKDPVAEK
+845 LAGLKDPIAEK
-856 AKLEKERAKLE
+856 AKLEKELAKLE

-873 RARLADDSFVT
+873 RARLADDSFIT

-895 GQAEEREQRLTH
+895 GQAEEKEQRLAQVQ
-907 IMALLG
+907 ALLGA

>member
-1 MHEMDK
+1 MREMDK

-26 AFEAAPQ
+26 AFEAAPS
-33 SGKAPWSI
+33 SGKEPWSI

-61 LHDVLTRFK
+61 LHDILTRFK

-94 ERQLKAEGTDRHKL
+94 ERQLKAEGTDRHQL

-114 MRIWDWKEKNQGA
+114 ARIWDWKEKNQGA

-141 TRNRFTLDPSL
+141 TRNRFTLDPAL
-152 NKAVRKVFVESYKA
+152 NKAVRHVFVESYKA

-190 VKYEERR
+190 VKYEERK

-245 LMNHPLTGRQ
+245 LMDHPLTGRQ
-255 IPVVADSF
+255 IPVVADTF

-282 DFAAGQRLGLD
+282 DFAAGQRLGLA

-301 AKMTAAAGAYAGL
+301 AKMTAEAGAYAGL

-338 YTNKISLSDRSG
+338 YVNKISLSDRSG

-361 FMDMKEAATKAL
+361 FMDVSEAAAKAL
-373 DAVKTGAIQ
+373 DAVKSGAIQ
-382 FTPEHHA
+382 FTPEHHG
-389 AVWNHWLTNIQ
+389 AVWHHWLTNIQ

-415 AWTCASCGELHVEM
+415 AWTCAKCGELHVEL
-429 EQPSACCACGAGK
+429 EAPAACGACGAK
-442 LIQDPDT
+442 ELVQDPDT

-490 FWVARMAMSGLT
+490 FWVARMAMAGLT

-508 FRKVYCNSLVR
+508 FRKVYFNSLVR

-585 VQMNLDESITLETE
+585 VQMNLDDSITLGTE
-599 PELGEAEFWMIR
+599 PEFGEAEFWLIK
-611 EMHDGLSA
+611 EMRDTLTA
-619 VTKALEEFRFHE
+619 VTRALEEFRFHE

-656 VSGTKGQKAAIL
+656 LSGTRGQKAAIL
-668 RFLDILLRAL
+668 HFLDILLRAL
-678 HPFVPFLT
+678 HPFVPYLT
-686 EEIHEAVIA
+686 EEIHEAMMDG
-695 SRLPEGEPKLLAMR
+695 RLPAGEPVLLAQR
-709 SWPWKE
+709 SWPMDEK
-715 WTEGDG
+715 
-721 DYAELGSISRN
+721 
-732 ATAHPQGVSLTVGVG
+732 
-747 HVTATGS
+747 
-754 TSERLLALQ
+754 LLQ
-763 GGDSTIIPRF
+763 VRGGDPTLIPRL
-773 QEVLSALLRLKAEQG
+773 QDVLSALLRLKADQG

-794 VPAFCSITELEPFT
+794 VPAFCSLLELEPFT

-820 TFTKDDLASP
+820 TFTKAELAAP
-830 SRTVAVVAGGAVALE
+830 TRAVAVLAGGAVALE

-856 AKLEKERAKLE
+856 AKLEKELAKLE

-895 GQAEEREQRLTH
+895 GQAQEREQRLVQVK
-907 IMALLG
+907 ALLG